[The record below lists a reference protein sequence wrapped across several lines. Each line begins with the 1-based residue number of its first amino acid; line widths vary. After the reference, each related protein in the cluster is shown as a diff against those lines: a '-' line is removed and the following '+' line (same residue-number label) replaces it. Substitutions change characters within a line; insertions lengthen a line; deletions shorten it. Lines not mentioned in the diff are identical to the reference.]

1 MVPLPIKNYLEQR
14 RVPFRASEH
23 PFGVTARMTAQ
34 HAHVSG
40 KRFGKTVVLK
50 QNGRFLLALVPAAE
64 TVDLSALADLIGP
77 GITLASEAELTELF
91 PDCEPGAMPPLGGLY
106 GLPVVADA
114 CLEKHAT
121 ITVNGGTH
129 TDVIEL
135 RWEDYVHTE
144 HPRIIAHYA

>member
-1 MVPLPIKNYLEQR
+1 MVPLPIKNYLEER

-23 PFGVTARMTAQ
+23 PYGVTAQLTAQ
-34 HAHVSG
+34 QAHVSG

-64 TVDLSALADLIGP
+64 SVDLAALGDLFGP
-77 GITLASEAELTELF
+77 GIALANEAEMAELF

-106 GLPVVADA
+106 GLPVIADA
-114 CLEKHAT
+114 CLGKQAT

-135 RWEDYVHTE
+135 RWEDFVQTE
-144 HPRIIAHYA
+144 HPRIVTH